1 MAFKM
6 RSGNKSSFKN
16 IGSSPAKQLKGKQH
30 KIDMN
35 KDGKISKEDFNMM
48 NNSPAKQRRM
58 KVLDKRV
65 GPGGTQVP
73 AYKLTKAKRRKVTKQ
88 LADPNVKRRKVTKQ
102 LADPN
107 KARVTK
113 QLSDPNKGKRTMT
126 KKMRKK
132 TTKEKSA
139 DYDKRMVKKLKENY
153 KTPAGAK

>member
-88 LADPNVKRRKVTKQ
+88 LADPN
-102 LADPN
+102 